1 MYIGA
6 DVCTYPHLA
15 GMAQAAQK
23 MGKSGNCVAALVY
36 VYDHTARDSA
46 VRPVVLF
53 SLPPRVMI
61 YPWLARYAA
70 ARCDVLCRRYVK
82 SVS

>member
-46 VRPVVLF
+46 VRPATVVLF
-53 SLPPRVMI
+53 SLPSTCHDLS
-61 YPWLARYAA
+61 LACAVC
-70 ARCDVLCRRYVK
+70 RCPM
-82 SVS
+82 